1 MKKQTEFFPQQLTQ
15 VIDPIW
21 AITDYY
27 PCFRKRCETMLGKI
41 FGFSWCTSVGVS
53 SILKLNIKNHKIT
66 KHSEIT

>member
-1 MKKQTEFFPQQLTQ
+1 
-15 VIDPIW
+15 
-21 AITDYY
+21 
-27 PCFRKRCETMLGKI
+27 MLGKI